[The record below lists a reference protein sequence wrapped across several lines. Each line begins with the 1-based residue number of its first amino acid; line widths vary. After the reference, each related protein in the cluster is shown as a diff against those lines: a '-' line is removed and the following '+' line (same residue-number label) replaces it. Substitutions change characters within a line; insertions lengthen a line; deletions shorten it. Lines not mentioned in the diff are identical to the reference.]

1 MYHTYLTIL
10 VPALIAL
17 AVSLIVTRF
26 LISYMRGA
34 GVVGIDKN
42 KKKPVVIASSG
53 GVAVA
58 LGFAVGILAYSFGG
72 SFPNPSSPLYI
83 PVASLQYLF
92 ASVIAVLMISLVG
105 FIDDINVK
113 RHQVQ
118 STDMKD
124 IRAGLK
130 QWQKPLLTLFGAIPL
145 MAVNAGISLIHLPF
159 IGIVNFGIVYPLVI
173 IPLAV
178 IFASNAFNL
187 VESGN
192 GMAAGGGLITSLGLF
207 IYSVYF
213 GTYIGALLSI
223 VLFASIL
230 GFFFYNRYPA
240 KILSGD
246 SFTYAVGTG
255 LVSAM
260 ILGNMES
267 FGIIIFLP
275 WIIEFVLH
283 ARKRFKVTTLG
294 KRRADGTFAAPYGR
308 KIYSWTH
315 IIMNLG
321 KFNEWQISALM
332 WLMEFGFVVLA
343 FALKGLNL
351 L

>member
-1 MYHTYLTIL
+1 MYHTYLTIF

-17 AVSLIVTRF
+17 IVSLIGTRF
-26 LISYMRGA
+26 FVFYMKDA
-34 GVVGIDKN
+34 GIVGIDRN
-42 KKKPVVIASSG
+42 KKGLPVVASSG

-58 LGFAVGILAYSFGG
+58 IGFAVGVLAYSFGG
-72 SFPNPSSPLYI
+72 SFPNPQTPIYAPI
-83 PVASLQYLF
+83 ASLPLLF
-92 ASVIAVLMISLVG
+92 ASVIAVLMISFVG
-105 FIDDINVK
+105 FLDDINVK
-113 RHQVQ
+113 RSPVQ

-124 IRAGLK
+124 IRKGLR
-130 QWQKPLLTLFGAIPL
+130 QWQKPLLSLMGAIPL
-145 MAVNAGISLIHLPF
+145 MAVNAGVSFIHLPF
-159 IGIVNFGIVYPLVI
+159 VGTVNFGIFYPLVI

-192 GMAAGGGLITSLGLF
+192 GMAAGGGLITSLAMF

-230 GFFFYNRYPA
+230 GFFVYNKYPA
-240 KILSGD
+240 RILSGD

-275 WIIEFVLH
+275 WIIEFLLH
-283 ARKRFKVTTLG
+283 ARRKFKVTTLG
-294 KRRADGTFAAPYGR
+294 KRRSDGSFAAPYGR

-315 IIMNLG
+315 VIMNLG
-321 KFNEWQISALM
+321 RFNEWQISALM
-332 WLMEFGFVVLA
+332 WTMEFGFVLLA
-343 FALKGLNL
+343 FGLKALNL

>member
-1 MYHTYLTIL
+1 MYHTYLTII
-10 VPALIAL
+10 VPAFISLV
-17 AVSLIVTRF
+17 VSLLGTRF
-26 LISYMRGA
+26 LIGYMKGA

-42 KKKPVVIASSG
+42 KKKPTILASSG
-53 GVAVA
+53 GIAVA

-72 SFPNPSSPLYI
+72 SFPNPANPLYL
-83 PVASLQYLF
+83 PVASLRYLF

-113 RHQVQ
+113 SSPVQ

-124 IRAGLK
+124 IRQGLK
-130 QWQKPLLTLFGAIPL
+130 QWQKPLLTLMGAIPL

-159 IGIVNFGIVYPLVI
+159 VGMVNFGIFYPLVI

-178 IFASNAFNL
+178 IFTSNAFNL

-192 GMAAGGGLITSLGLF
+192 GMAAGGGLITSLALF

-213 GTYIGALLSI
+213 GTYIGALLSV

-230 GFFFYNRYPA
+230 GFFLYNKYPA

-255 LVSAM
+255 LVSTM

-294 KRRADGTFAAPYGR
+294 KRRADGTFAAPYGKR
-308 KIYSWTH
+308 IYSWTH
-315 IIMNLG
+315 IIMNSG
-321 KFNEWQISALM
+321 RFDEWQISALM
-332 WLMEFGFVVLA
+332 WLMEFGFVILA